1 MIEVL
6 GALAHAHAAGVV
18 HRDIKPHNILVEDS
32 GRVRL
37 VDFGV
42 ARLHRDDGQ
51 RTGFHTETGNLV
63 GTFAY
68 MSPEQADGKSG
79 RIGPATDVYQCAMVL
94 YELLTGRL
102 PYELEDRGAM
112 ALLKAILFDRR
123 VPASDANPLLDGCL
137 AAVIDRALSQ
147 DPADRPQSAKLF
159 ADQLSAAV
167 S

>member
-1 MIEVL
+1 
-6 GALAHAHAAGVV
+6 
-18 HRDIKPHNILVEDS
+18 
-32 GRVRL
+32 
-37 VDFGV
+37 
-42 ARLHRDDGQ
+42 
-51 RTGFHTETGNLV
+51 
-63 GTFAY
+63 
-68 MSPEQADGKSG
+68 
-79 RIGPATDVYQCAMVL
+79 
-94 YELLTGRL
+94 
-102 PYELEDRGAM
+102 M